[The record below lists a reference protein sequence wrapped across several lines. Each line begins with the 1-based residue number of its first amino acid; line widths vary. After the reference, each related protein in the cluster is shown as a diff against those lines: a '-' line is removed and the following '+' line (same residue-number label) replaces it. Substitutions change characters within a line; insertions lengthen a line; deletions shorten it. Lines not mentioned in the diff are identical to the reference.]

1 MICINGNCQRKAT
14 RLMASV
20 TRNGINPYCG
30 HCCRSWCDYISSE
43 YSNEIDGDAVVEVF
57 SKSDFIEVGN
67 HQSLPMICFYKL
79 KKGEVLK

>member
-1 MICINGNCQRKAT
+1 MICINANCQRKAT

-30 HCCRSWCDYISSE
+30 YCCRSLCDYISSE
-43 YSNEIDGDAVVEVF
+43 YPNEGEVESVVEVF
-57 SKSDFIEVGN
+57 SKSDFIEVGYN
-67 HQSLPMICFYKL
+67 PSLSMVCFYKL